1 MHDQIL
7 QFERDFAGAIV
18 KNDAEAIGR
27 FLSDDWIIVDP
38 DGGIIDRA
46 RFLDV
51 IRSGAL
57 THTAMDSDDV
67 RVRVYGESAVITAL
81 MSTVGAYQG
90 HEFTSRERAT
100 DFLVRQNCE
109 WRCVATHLT
118 RIAKSSAA

>member
-1 MHDQIL
+1 MHDEIR

-18 KNDAEAIGR
+18 RNDAEAIGR
-27 FLSDDWIIVDP
+27 FLSDDWVIVDP
-38 DGGIIDRA
+38 DGGIIDRE
-46 RFLDV
+46 RFLNV

-81 MSTVGAYQG
+81 MSTVGAFQG

-100 DFLVRQNCE
+100 DFLVRQDGE

-118 RIAKSSAA
+118 RVAQRPAA